1 MICRGV
7 GGLRFFLIN
16 IMIVLLP
23 KISDSVLLYL
33 VTRML
38 HLFIYKTL
46 KFFPSRAGAPR
57 LTTATSSAWHHSPTV
72 LYTVSI
78 LCIYFIVS

>member
-1 MICRGV
+1 
-7 GGLRFFLIN
+7 
-16 IMIVLLP
+16 MIVLLP

-46 KFFPSRAGAPR
+46 NFFPSRAGAPR
-57 LTTATSSAWHHSPTV
+57 LPEALTTATSSAWHHSYSTV
-72 LYTVSI
+72 HSIYTLHI
-78 LCIYFIVS
+78 L